1 MIREIASDRWAWTQT
16 KGRASFING
25 SHPIDET
32 SWATAG
38 TANAISRAHLD
49 DAGFVTTTQ
58 ILTGK
63 KYWVVFD
70 RDHELPDGDPR
81 GDFGSTSW
89 SPALNDAFYHK
100 FDGYLRAEAIE
111 MVPGTLL
118 LVYFAF
124 TILLS
129 C

>member
-1 MIREIASDRWAWTQT
+1 V
-16 KGRASFING
+16 
-25 SHPIDET
+25 
-32 SWATAG
+32 
-38 TANAISRAHLD
+38 SRAHLD

-63 KYWVVFD
+63 KYWVIFD
-70 RDHELPDGDPR
+70 RDLDLADGDTR

-89 SPALNDAFYHK
+89 SPNFNDAYGHK

-118 LVYFAF
+118 
-124 TILLS
+124 
-129 C
+129 